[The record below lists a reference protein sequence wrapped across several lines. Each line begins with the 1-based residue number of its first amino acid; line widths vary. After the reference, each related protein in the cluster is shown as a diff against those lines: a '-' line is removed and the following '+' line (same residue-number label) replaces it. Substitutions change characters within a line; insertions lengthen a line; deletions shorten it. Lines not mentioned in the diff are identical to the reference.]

1 MTPRTV
7 PGTLAL
13 DTSQR
18 YPATMSRLKLPYFQA
33 AAGIGALCALDAS
46 VKHLTF
52 TYPVLIVVFGRYV
65 TGATIAALVWWR
77 QGAPQFTGAMAR
89 GHILRGALIALTAAL
104 FFFAIHTLPL
114 AEAITLSFT
123 APLMIPPL
131 GHLFLD
137 EKMKGPVLGA
147 GLLGFAGV
155 VVTVQGAPS
164 FAGDRLPALA
174 AIVAA
179 SVTYALS
186 AIAMRARAATDGSTR
201 LTLSGT
207 IIPMILLS
215 PFAVGQPFPGATSW
229 PWFAAAGVFG
239 NVGIQLLARAYAK
252 VEVQVL
258 GILEFTALPWAAMF
272 GWLLF
277 SEAVRPQVWAGAV
290 IILGACLWAARADRR
305 VLDSVP
311 ISS

>member
-1 MTPRTV
+1 
-7 PGTLAL
+7 
-13 DTSQR
+13 
-18 YPATMSRLKLPYFQA
+18 MSRPTLPYFQA

-52 TYPVLIVVFGRYV
+52 AYPVLFVTFGRYV
-65 TGATIAALVWWR
+65 AGATIAALVWWR
-77 QGAPQFTGAMAR
+77 QGAPRFTTGMAR
-89 GHILRGALIALTAAL
+89 AHIVRGALIAVTAAL
-104 FFFAIHTLPL
+104 FFFGIHTLPL
-114 AEAITLSFT
+114 AEAITISFT

-131 GHLFLD
+131 AHLLLG
-137 EKMKGPVLGA
+137 ERMKGPVLGA

-155 VVTVQGAPS
+155 AITVQGAPS

-174 AIVAA
+174 AVLAA

-186 AIAMRARAATDGSTR
+186 AIVMRARAAADGSTR

-207 IIPMILLS
+207 VIPMILLS
-215 PFAVGQPFPGATSW
+215 PFAVGHAVPAVVNW
-229 PWFAAAGVFG
+229 PWFIATGVFG

-258 GILEFTALPWAAMF
+258 GILEFTALPWAALL

-277 SEAVRPQVWAGAV
+277 GEAVRPQVWAGAA
-290 IILGACLWAARADRR
+290 IILGACLWAARAGR
-305 VLDSVP
+305 VEETVP
-311 ISS
+311 LAS

>member
-1 MTPRTV
+1 M
-7 PGTLAL
+7 
-13 DTSQR
+13 
-18 YPATMSRLKLPYFQA
+18 LPYFQA

-52 TYPVLIVVFGRYV
+52 AYPVLFVTFGRYV
-65 TGATIAALVWWR
+65 TGATIAALVWWH
-77 QGAPQFTGAMAR
+77 QGAPRFTTKMVR
-89 GHILRGALIALTAAL
+89 GHVVRGALIALTAAL

-131 GHLFLD
+131 AHLLLG
-137 EKMKGPVLGA
+137 ERMKGSVLGA

-155 VVTVQGAPS
+155 AITVQGAPS

-174 AIVAA
+174 AILTA

-186 AIAMRARAATDGSTR
+186 AIAMRARAAADGSTR

-207 IIPMILLS
+207 VIPMILLS
-215 PFAVGQPFPGATSW
+215 PFAVGHPVPAVVSW
-229 PWFAAAGVFG
+229 PWFVAAGVCG

-252 VEVQVL
+252 IEVQVL
-258 GILEFTALPWAAMF
+258 AILEFTALPWAALF

-277 SEAVRPQVWAGAV
+277 NEAARPQVWAGAT
-290 IILGACLWAARADRR
+290 IILGSCLWAARADRR
-305 VLDSVP
+305 ALDTAPTAS
-311 ISS
+311 